1 MKTQTFSE
9 AYGDMKT
16 EAVQKLEIELRHQR
30 RWKILAELMLYKE
43 ELNIAKN
50 AQKAAI
56 GGIK

>member
-1 MKTQTFSE
+1 
-9 AYGDMKT
+9 MKT

-56 GGIK
+56 GGVK